1 MKKYKQLMAAAAIVL
16 AGSIVY
22 SSNASAQ
29 PTTTVA
35 PVKSIAA
42 GFEEPIVT
50 GKLVSSKKVS
60 AKNAVT
66 VANAKDFQMHMTQEL
81 LAFNASFT
89 VNVNE
94 NVSMDEL
101 KDLVDN
107 AYKSNGYVHG
117 TVDQIA
123 YSLQNK
129 GGQAVI
135 EVMPTYRHTK
145 AQEAIVTQ
153 KIDDISKKIMKA
165 TMSDVEK
172 LKAIYDYIA
181 LESTYT
187 ENTTNSPYSPYTLL
201 TEKGGVCQAYALVA
215 YRLLEKAGF
224 ENYFITGEANGIA
237 HAWNLVQ
244 LDGAWYHFDTTWAD
258 PVFADTSF
266 VYSDYVTYNYFLVSQ
281 QSILKDHTIDEGFPQ
296 AAEKDYVKGLAALNS
311 TVLNYTVGGQ
321 TPTLIN
327 VPTYHD
333 NAFYYTNTEYGLS
346 MLKNG
351 ETTTLTPGERAFS
364 PVYAN
369 NQIFFLNNSLQVSA
383 YHLDTK
389 KVEQKSTDLA
399 TRLRIEGNTF
409 IAYNGTKVVYTE
421 PLSTMSDEVIS
432 QVTAL
437 MDNLFVPNFEQ
448 QTTALLASF
457 SALTEEQR
465 ALLSTAE
472 QASIAS
478 AQSKLEALQAF
489 NTSLESKAA
498 WSKESKKTT
507 DVRKPWTVTL
517 SKEIENTAANRAAI
531 QVHDM
536 FGEQLAVTTEINGKK
551 VIITPTGDYKPA
563 VPYTLLISKALKS
576 IDGKA
581 LKKDIYMKFTFEK

>member
-1 MKKYKQLMAAAAIVL
+1 MAAAAIVL
-16 AGSIVY
+16 AGSTVY

-129 GGQAVI
+129 GDQAVI

-165 TMSDVEK
+165 TMPDVEK

-258 PVFADTSF
+258 PVFADASS
-266 VYSDYVTYNYFLVSQ
+266 VYSDYVTYNYFLVSEQ
-281 QSILKDHTIDEGFPQ
+281 TILKDHSIDSGFP
-296 AAEKDYVKGLAALNS
+296 AAADADYVKGLTALNS
-311 TVLNYTVGGQ
+311 AVLNYTIGGQ
-321 TPTLIN
+321 TSTLIN
-327 VPTYHD
+327 IPTYHD
-333 NAFYYTNTEYGLS
+333 GAWYYTNAEYGLS

-351 ETTTLTPGERAFS
+351 VTTNLTSGERAFS
-364 PVYAN
+364 TVYAN
-369 NQIFFLNNSLQVSA
+369 EQIFFLNNSLQVSA
-383 YHLDTK
+383 YHLATK
-389 KVEQKSTDLA
+389 TVEQKTTELA
-399 TRLRIEGNTF
+399 TRLRIEDNQLV
-409 IAYNGTKVVYTE
+409 AYNGAKIVYTE
-421 PLSTMSDEVIS
+421 PLPTASDKVIS
-432 QVTAL
+432 QVTTL
-437 MDNLFVPNFEQ
+437 IENVFVPNFEQ
-448 QTTALLASF
+448 QTTALLANF
-457 SALTEEQR
+457 NAL
-465 ALLSTAE
+465 TAE
-472 QASIAS
+472 QQGLLPVEQQAAIAS
-478 AQSKLEALQAF
+478 VQQKLTALQTFNHSLEA
-489 NTSLESKAA
+489 KDA
-498 WSKESKKTT
+498 WATKKTT
-507 DVRKPWTVTL
+507 DARKSWTVTL
-517 SKEIENTAANRAAI
+517 SKELENTAANKTAI

-536 FGEQLAVTTEINGKK
+536 FGEKLEVTAEINGKK
-551 VIITPTGDYKPA
+551 LMITPTGDYKPG
-563 VPYTLLISKALKS
+563 VPYTLLINKSLKS
-576 IDGKA
+576 TDGKT
-581 LKKDIYMKFTFEK
+581 LKKDLYMTFTFEP